1 VWSFLQVNRVRLSSG
16 EVVRRAI
23 VSKEVNPLTGEL
35 IEIFRWNAKEDKIYP
50 ESVDEVISR
59 SVRLKTLENLWGWDE
74 ARLKS
79 EIEERM
85 DFLKK
90 QMSENRYD
98 LQSLFEALKQF
109 YAKKY
114 YGK

>member
-1 VWSFLQVNRVRLSSG
+1 
-16 EVVRRAI
+16 
-23 VSKEVNPLTGEL
+23 
-35 IEIFRWNAKEDKIYP
+35 
-50 ESVDEVISR
+50 
-59 SVRLKTLENLWGWDE
+59 LKTLENLWGWDE

-79 EIEERM
+79 EMEERM
-85 DFLKK
+85 EFLKK

-98 LQSLFEALKQF
+98 LQSLFEVLKKF